1 VAPDQSRRN
10 RTKEKDNFMEMIM
23 FFMLIALI
31 GFAMFSLPYNGGTVH
46 RERGAVTVTYEAPL
60 SVQGTTVGPTTAQI
74 GNIVNKVSANII
86 KTADGDVA
94 ATVTHNLGSNTAQ
107 LALGNPMVILE
118 PLLSQALTAL
128 SAWTITTKTAVVVT
142 LTALGSTG
150 SGNAAPQLRVHVLR
164 PSSNSQ

>member
-1 VAPDQSRRN
+1 
-10 RTKEKDNFMEMIM
+10 MEMIL
-23 FFMLIALI
+23 FFTLIALI
-31 GFAMFSLPYNGGTVH
+31 GLLMFKLPYNGGTMH
-46 RERGAVTVTYEAPL
+46 RRRGAVTVTYEAPL

-86 KTADGDVA
+86 KSADGDTA
-94 ATVTHNLGSNTAQ
+94 ATVTHNLGSNAAQ

-128 SAWTITTKTAVVVT
+128 SAWTITTKTAVVIT
-142 LTALGSTG
+142 LTALASTG
-150 SGNAAPQLRVHVLR
+150 SGSGTAQLRVHVLR

>member
-1 VAPDQSRRN
+1 
-10 RTKEKDNFMEMIM
+10 MEMIYL
-23 FFMLIALI
+23 FAFIALI
-31 GFAMFSLPYNGGTVH
+31 VYVFSRLPYNGGTVN

-86 KTADGDVA
+86 ADADADVA
-94 ATVTHNLGSNTAQ
+94 ATVTHNLGSNAAQ

-128 SAWTITTKTAVVVT
+128 SMWTITTKTAVVIT
-142 LTALGSTG
+142 LTKLASAG